1 MYIHYCNLNSVDG
14 QEENGEAEG
23 GNAESPP
30 AADDNE
36 DMREEGDAAEHDAED
51 MDHAP
56 EEMR

>member
-1 MYIHYCNLNSVDG
+1 MYNCNLNSIDG
-14 QEENGEAEG
+14 QEENGVTDR

-30 AADDNE
+30 AADGNE
-36 DMREEGDAAEHDAED
+36 DMREEGEAVEHDGED